1 VAHYT
6 DVGGRVAGGNASD
19 STEIYQEGLRL
30 PPLLLVEA
38 GVPQEG
44 LFRLIARNVRVPRM
58 VLGDLRAQLAACH
71 TGVRETASL
80 LSGRYGPAAA
90 TGLAAFQAETAALVG
105 YAERFA
111 RAEIAALPQGTFVFQ
126 DALDGDGID
135 PDPIPIRVAVTVAGD
150 RIVADFAGSAP
161 QVRGAINCPLPFT
174 RSVVYACVRCLL
186 SRDLPNNGG
195 YFRAIE
201 VRAPEG
207 SIVNPLPPAPVA
219 ARGLTG
225 FRIANTVFGALA
237 KVAPHLVPACES
249 GGDTGIS
256 LGGYDAARQPFVY
269 LEFLHGSWGG
279 RPRQDGIDASAS
291 VTVNFSNTPLELVE
305 AHYPLRIERYGF
317 LPDSGGAGTFR
328 GGLGMVKEY
337 RFLETEASLQVRADR
352 QAIRPYGLAGGEAG
366 APGANLLAR
375 AKDTTGAA
383 TGADPAWARLP
394 AKALLTLYR
403 GDLFRHVLP
412 GAGGWGDPW
421 RRDPSLVLED
431 VVQEKVTVT
440 RASADYGVVLRRG
453 SGGALEVDDV
463 ATAQRR
469 SGDRPPRGMLGG

>member
-1 VAHYT
+1 MSEKATLSVELSLLRHALEAVVDEMALALMRTAYSPNMKSSLDLATGLCDATGELIAQSLTLPVHLGAIPNAIAAVRRAYAPPHRPGDVFVLNDPYDGGTHLPDIFVIAPIFWPDDGERDGAPAALAGYVVTVAHYT
-6 DVGGRVAGGNASD
+6 DVGGRVAGGNASN

-30 PPLLLVEA
+30 PPLLLVDA

-80 LSGRYGPAAA
+80 LSGRYGSAA

-237 KVAPHLVPACES
+237 KVAPHLVPACEIRWRHRHQPGRLRRRPAALRLS
-249 GGDTGIS
+249 GVPARLVGRSPATGRHRR
-256 LGGYDAARQPFVY
+256 LGQRDGEL
-269 LEFLHGSWGG
+269 LEHPT
-279 RPRQDGIDASAS
+279 R
-291 VTVNFSNTPLELVE
+291 
-305 AHYPLRIERYGF
+305 
-317 LPDSGGAGTFR
+317 
-328 GGLGMVKEY
+328 
-337 RFLETEASLQVRADR
+337 
-352 QAIRPYGLAGGEAG
+352 AGGG
-366 APGANLLAR
+366 PLSLAHR
-375 AKDTTGAA
+375 AL
-383 TGADPAWARLP
+383 RLP
-394 AKALLTLYR
+394 
-403 GDLFRHVLP
+403 P
-412 GAGGWGDPW
+412 G
-421 RRDPSLVLED
+421 
-431 VVQEKVTVT
+431 
-440 RASADYGVVLRRG
+440 
-453 SGGALEVDDV
+453 
-463 ATAQRR
+463 
-469 SGDRPPRGMLGG
+469 